1 MLGPGRETLILV
13 LSAVLVLIFASALFL
28 AGWLPG
34 TPLVADFSPSLL
46 RALALAGGSVG
57 MLLAFYGGMRPISG
71 ELALPLSGHGAGAP
85 WNSLGALLA
94 ALSLVWFDLSLLVY
108 LIMSL
113 GRRRISVFVLRAY
126 FATLLLSLLFAFLYR
141 PEDLPARS
149 LQVAAFAGNLLFP
162 MMLVGWS
169 AGDALRLR
177 EH

>member
-1 MLGPGRETLILV
+1 M
-13 LSAVLVLIFASALFL
+13 S
-28 AGWLPG
+28 
-34 TPLVADFSPSLL
+34 
-46 RALALAGGSVG
+46 
-57 MLLAFYGGMRPISG
+57 
-71 ELALPLSGHGAGAP
+71 LSGKGVTTP

-108 LIMSL
+108 LIVSL
-113 GRRRISVFVLRAY
+113 GRRRISVSVLRAY

-177 EH
+177 DR